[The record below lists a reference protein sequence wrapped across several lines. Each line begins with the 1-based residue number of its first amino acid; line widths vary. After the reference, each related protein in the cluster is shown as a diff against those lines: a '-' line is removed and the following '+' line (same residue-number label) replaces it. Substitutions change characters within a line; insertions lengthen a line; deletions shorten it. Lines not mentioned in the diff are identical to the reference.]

1 MIIPAVFVFSG
12 TEGMASGPSLMFVS
26 LPKVFNSMG
35 RAGACLLYTSGLL
48 PKGIRTD
55 RRIRDHDTRDGQ
67 ELILKGAV

>member
-1 MIIPAVFVFSG
+1 
-12 TEGMASGPSLMFVS
+12 MFFQVLCRYVLHIS
-26 LPKVFNSMG
+26 YQVG
-35 RAGACLLYTSGLL
+35 GLL